1 MTDNYSLIT
10 DNDRFWLK
18 NAHIPLCLLEN
29 VAIKPQTREQLCH
42 VDLEIDQGKITSI
55 IPHTSNVPESP
66 YIDVK
71 KGIIFPCFIDSHT
84 HLDKG
89 HIWERSPNLSGT
101 FEEAL
106 HTVKKDAQK
115 HWKSEDVYRRMEF
128 GLQCSYAQGTIAIRT
143 HLDAFGEQANIS
155 FDVFQQLKD
164 KWQNKLILQ
173 AVSLVSID
181 YFLTEEGE
189 KLANLVTNYGQI
201 LGGVAYMNPQL
212 AQELDRVFTLAKER
226 NLDLDFHADE
236 TLDPNSICL
245 KKIAETAI
253 KHQFNN
259 RITCGHCC
267 SLSQQNSEL
276 KKEIINL
283 VKEANIN
290 IISLPMCNLYL
301 QDRNPN
307 DTPKWRGI
315 TDIHALKKQ
324 EISVA
329 FASDNCRDPFYGFGD
344 HDGLEV
350 LKESVRIGHLDT
362 PYDNWVATVNKI
374 PAQLMNLPNLGKI
387 AIGLNAD
394 LVIFKARYFSELF
407 SRPQSDRQVIRK
419 GKLIQTTLPDYAQ
432 LDDLIFSY
440 Q

>member
-1 MTDNYSLIT
+1 MI

-42 VDLEIDQGKITSI
+42 VDIEINQNKIISI
-55 IPHTSNVPESP
+55 IPHTSNVSESP

-89 HIWERSPNLSGT
+89 HIWERSPNLSAT

-106 HTVKKDAQK
+106 NTVKKDAQNN
-115 HWKSEDVYRRMEF
+115 WKPEDIYRRMDF
-128 GLQCSYAQGTIAIRT
+128 GLQSSYAQGTIAIRT

-155 FDVFQQLKD
+155 FKVFEKLKN
-164 KWQNKLILQ
+164 KWQDKLTLQ
-173 AVSLVSID
+173 AVSLVSLD
-181 YFLTEEGE
+181 YFLSKEGE
-189 KLANLVTNYGQI
+189 KLADLVASYGQI

-212 AQELDRVFTLAKER
+212 DQELDRVFTLAKER

-236 TLDPNSICL
+236 TLDPDSICL

-253 KHQFNN
+253 KHKFNN
-259 RITCGHCC
+259 KITCGHCC
-267 SLSQQNSEL
+267 SLSQQNTEL
-276 KKEIINL
+276 VQETIEL
-283 VKEANIN
+283 VQEANIS

-301 QDRNPN
+301 QDRTLKT
-307 DTPKWRGI
+307 TPKWRGV
-315 TDIHALKKQ
+315 TDVHQLKKQ
-324 EISVA
+324 GIPVA
-329 FASDNCRDPFYGFGD
+329 FASDNCRDPFYGFGN

-350 LKESVRIGHLDT
+350 LKESVRICHLDT
-362 PYDNWVATVNKI
+362 NYDDWVSSINKV
-374 PAQLMNLPNLGKI
+374 PAQLMNLTKLGKI
-387 AIGLNAD
+387 NVGIDAD

-407 SRPQSDRQVIRK
+407 ARPQSDRQVMRK
-419 GKLIQTTLPDYAQ
+419 GKLIDTTLPDYSQ

-440 Q
+440 QS